1 MTYMEE
7 GDVTVDVSLFEREED
22 MSDDEEEDNSVLD
35 LVRNSND

>member
-22 MSDDEEEDNSVLD
+22 MSDEEEEDNSVLD

>member
-22 MSDDEEEDNSVLD
+22 MSDEEEDNSVID